1 MTHYYSDYYSDYYC
15 VVRLMGGRGGG
26 SSRVWEGRKI
36 LRGVS
41 PWLLHGHDGTTRNE
55 SAPCPCQGHD
65 LMASRSKLRETPE
78 AQERSA
84 LLLQLA
90 SAPAEGE
97 GGAGEMK
104 SMQPKTSAKDQKS
117 GLAYTG

>member
-1 MTHYYSDYYSDYYC
+1 M
-15 VVRLMGGRGGG
+15 
-26 SSRVWEGRKI
+26 
-36 LRGVS
+36 
-41 PWLLHGHDGTTRNE
+41 LHDHDETTRNDI
-55 SAPCPCQGHD
+55 APWHD

-97 GGAGEMK
+97 GGGGNEINAAENQRK
-104 SMQPKTSAKDQKS
+104 APKM
-117 GLAYTG
+117 